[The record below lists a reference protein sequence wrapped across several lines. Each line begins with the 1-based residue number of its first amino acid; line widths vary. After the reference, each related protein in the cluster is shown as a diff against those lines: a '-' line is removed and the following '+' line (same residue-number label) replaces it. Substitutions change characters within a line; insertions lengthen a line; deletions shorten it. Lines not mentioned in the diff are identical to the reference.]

1 MLSSDHL
8 QEKHASLSLL
18 LQLSKGEIICRN
30 IGATP
35 GAILMLITMKYN
47 ERTDFVSAERAGETL
62 KNMEKCPDN
71 IKCMAENGLLEPLL
85 NHIVDG
91 KPHSLMHGMH
101 DFKFSSSVES
111 IRQTPF
117 V

>member
-8 QEKHASLSLL
+8 QEKHASVSLL
-18 LQLSKGEIICRN
+18 LQLSRHEQICRN

-47 ERTDFVSAERAGETL
+47 EHTDFVSSERAGETL
-62 KNMEKCPDN
+62 KNMEKCPN
-71 IKCMAENGLLEPLL
+71 NVKCMAENGLLEPLL
-85 NHIVDG
+85 NHIDYG
-91 KPHSLMHGMH
+91 KPRSLMNVMH
-101 DFKFSSSVES
+101 DFKFSSSVEAV
-111 IRQTPF
+111 RQTLF